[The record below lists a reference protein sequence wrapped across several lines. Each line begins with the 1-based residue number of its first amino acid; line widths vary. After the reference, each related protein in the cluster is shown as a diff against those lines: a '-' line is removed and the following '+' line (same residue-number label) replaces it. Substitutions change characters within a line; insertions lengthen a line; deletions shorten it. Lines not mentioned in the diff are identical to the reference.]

1 MMEILTYA
9 VMGLVAVFIFD
20 YLILR
25 NKVNETLKVVSELAI
40 QLCEIRGIPR
50 EYSADLIKRD
60 HSYLLEYCK
69 GAIKAIRTGPK
80 LHWIGISDRQMEALG
95 MQEIISL
102 LADGIEE
109 EYKSKKQESDR

>member
-1 MMEILTYA
+1 MEISTYA
-9 VMGLVAVFIFD
+9 VIGLVAVFIFD

-25 NKVNETLKVVSELAI
+25 NKVNETLKVASELTI
-40 QLCEIRGIPR
+40 QLCEITGIPR
-50 EYSADLIKRD
+50 EYSADLIERD
-60 HSYLLEYCK
+60 HIYLLEYCK

-109 EYKSKKQESDR
+109 EYKSKEQESDR

>member
-40 QLCEIRGIPR
+40 QLCEIRG
-50 EYSADLIKRD
+50 
-60 HSYLLEYCK
+60 
-69 GAIKAIRTGPK
+69 
-80 LHWIGISDRQMEALG
+80 EAP
-95 MQEIISL
+95 
-102 LADGIEE
+102 
-109 EYKSKKQESDR
+109 